1 MCVPSVCERQA
12 EDLASQENN
21 LGDIVLRQK
30 TIKRWVQ
37 LFSWFAF
44 FLSELSQISRRC
56 VPVYMQ
62 SLWREAKPSYVA
74 VELELRA
81 LEAQLMRLSL
91 KKADVFVRASGAR
104 QLINL
109 LVYYDSVFA
118 CHLTL
123 PSSSSSSSSS
133 LFVRV
138 VVISLH
144 RVPWVSSGI
153 RQAGNFTSI
162 CCHKIINISHINALL
177 P

>member
-12 EDLASQENN
+12 EDLASQDNN

-30 TIKRWVQ
+30 TIKRRVQ

-44 FLSELSQISRRC
+44 LLSELSQISRRC

-104 QLINL
+104 
-109 LVYYDSVFA
+109 
-118 CHLTL
+118 
-123 PSSSSSSSSS
+123 
-133 LFVRV
+133 
-138 VVISLH
+138 
-144 RVPWVSSGI
+144 
-153 RQAGNFTSI
+153 
-162 CCHKIINISHINALL
+162 
-177 P
+177 